1 MFYVNISFHQ
11 VDIVDFSYYA
21 FQFHFDNVESDVN
34 TIYSR
39 PTICEIKMLALLFYL
54 STILPFQFYSNVTFC
69 PKKTGKR
76 HMRPEPQIYM

>member
-1 MFYVNISFHQ
+1 MFYVNIIFHQ
-11 VDIVDFSYYA
+11 VNIVDFSSD

-34 TIYSR
+34 TIKSR
-39 PTICEIKMLALLFYL
+39 PTIFQIKMLALLFYL
-54 STILPFQFYSNVTFC
+54 WTILPFQFYSNVTFC

>member
-11 VDIVDFSYYA
+11 VDIVDFSYA

-39 PTICEIKMLALLFYL
+39 PTIFEIKMLALLFYL
-54 STILPFQFYSNVTFC
+54 
-69 PKKTGKR
+69 
-76 HMRPEPQIYM
+76 